1 MGFDSTVQP
10 RSEPIVTGL
19 AFPECPRW
27 HDGHLWFS
35 DQHGGWVYRVEAD
48 GTATAVVEV
57 PGGPSGLGWLPD
69 GSMLVVSMGECR
81 VFRWADGRLEPYADL
96 SPYHRWHSN
105 DMLVDAAGRAY
116 VGSIG
121 FDYYSGAAIEP
132 TVLVRIDPDGTTA
145 VAADDLT
152 CPNGMVTTSDG
163 TTLIVAESLAHRLT
177 AFTIAANGEL
187 GDRRTMADLGDLVP
201 DGICR
206 DEHDRVWF
214 ASIGHHEVVRVTT
227 DGLLDR
233 TASTGDREVIA
244 CELGGS
250 DGHTLYLC
258 TSVSMHPDDSVR
270 NRDGAIEAVELPAR
284 G

>member
-1 MGFDSTVQP
+1 MVFDSFVQ
-10 RSEPIVTGL
+10 RQSEPIITGL

-35 DQHGGWVYRVEAD
+35 DQHGGWVYRVEHD

-57 PGGPSGLGWLPD
+57 PGGPSGLGWRPD

-81 VFRWADGRLEPYADL
+81 VLRWADEQLQPYADL
-96 SPYHRWHSN
+96 SAYHQWHSN
-105 DMLVDAAGRAY
+105 DMLVDVTGRAY

-121 FDYYSGAAIEP
+121 FDYYAGASPVP

-145 VAADDLT
+145 VAADDLN

-177 AFTIAANGEL
+177 AFTIGPHGEL
-187 GDRRTMADLGDLVP
+187 SRRRTMADLGELIP

-206 DEHDRVWF
+206 DEQHRVWF
-214 ASIGHHEVVRVTT
+214 ASIGQHEVVRVTA
-227 DGLLDR
+227 DGALDV
-233 TASTGDREVIA
+233 TVSTGAREVIA

-250 DGHTLYLC
+250 DGRTLYMC
-258 TSVSMHPDDSVR
+258 TSVSMHPDDTVR
-270 NRDGAIEAVELPAR
+270 NRDGAIEIVELPAQW
-284 G
+284 